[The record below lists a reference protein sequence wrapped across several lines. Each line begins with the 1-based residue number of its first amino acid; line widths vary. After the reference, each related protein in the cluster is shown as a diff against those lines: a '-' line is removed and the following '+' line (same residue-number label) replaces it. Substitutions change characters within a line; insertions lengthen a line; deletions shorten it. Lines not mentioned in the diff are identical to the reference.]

1 MSTMSPKQSKFCSVN
16 LGWNRSV
23 AVPWGKK
30 SDAPFFDSELVSLLC
45 SKVDEVGSHTV
56 LLTTPQLIHT
66 ESLVENTT
74 GSEVL
79 VGFRDIQFNL
89 FLPLSCAHQ
98 SFHRAPPTSYRQPGN
113 ILKQVF
119 PLCPNLV
126 LQPMLL
132 AAVLLDLGVD
142 VLHQSVPLHQHVR
155 EGGTGEDTHHL
166 GTNKKS
172 EKRQRRNRKKIL
184 KQIPLS

>member
-1 MSTMSPKQSKFCSVN
+1 MSPKQSKFCSVN

-23 AVPWGKK
+23 AVPWRKK
-30 SDAPFFDSELVSLLC
+30 SDASFDSELVSLLS

-89 FLPLSCAHQ
+89 LIPLSCAHQ
-98 SFHRAPPTSYRQPGN
+98 SFHRAPPTAYPPPGKYSQAS
-113 ILKQVF
+113 LSTLSE
-119 PLCPNLV
+119 P
-126 LQPMLL
+126 
-132 AAVLLDLGVD
+132 
-142 VLHQSVPLHQHVR
+142 
-155 EGGTGEDTHHL
+155 GTPAHASRGST
-166 GTNKKS
+166 
-172 EKRQRRNRKKIL
+172 
-184 KQIPLS
+184 P